1 MSGNVL
7 LFNPENDLALAADVD
22 HYTAPTLARKL
33 RSDLALLPMWIA
45 QDGSRIVALATE
57 ENEKF
62 ILQNKANLKGL
73 ADVDIYKGE
82 SLAPMPWGWSR
93 SVRNEFQR
101 MGVET
106 VADDAFLARLRQLSS
121 RKTTVDMLTM
131 LNQYGIPV
139 PPMPRLCLS
148 VDEVEQK
155 VREFGDVVMKMPWS
169 SSGRGVCRASAK
181 EFLHYH
187 DWALGA
193 IRKQGALL
201 CEAYLDKV
209 QDFAMEFR
217 VVQGRAEFFGYSVFF
232 NTPQMSYDHAVV
244 ASTATLRNRLVAL
257 VDESLL
263 DAVQES
269 VRYSLEQM
277 LPREYDGYVG
287 VDMMVYR
294 DTDGALC
301 VNPCVEVNLRTTM
314 GVISAALGNR
324 IVHPTKEASMSV
336 LYHRDADAL
345 AQFVATLQPPV
356 FADGMLAGGTLL
368 LAPVSAD
375 SRYTAT
381 LTVTN
386 S

>member
-1 MSGNVL
+1 MGGNVL

-45 QDGSRIVALATE
+45 CAGSRIVAPATE
-57 ENEKF
+57 ENETF
-62 ILQNKANLKGL
+62 ILQNTANLKGL
-73 ADVDIYKGE
+73 ADIGICKGE

-93 SVRNEFQR
+93 SVRNEFRR
-101 MGVET
+101 MGVESH
-106 VADDAFLARLRQLSS
+106 ADDAFLERLRQLSS

-131 LNQYGIPV
+131 LDHHGIPV

-155 VREFGDVVMKMPWS
+155 VHEFGDVVMKMPWS

-181 EFLHYH
+181 EFSHYY

-201 CEAYLDKV
+201 CEAFLDKV

-217 VVQGRAEFFGYSVFF
+217 VAQGKAEFFGYSVFF

-244 ASTATLRNRLVAL
+244 ASTATLRKRLAAL
-257 VDESLL
+257 VGEPML
-263 DAVQES
+263 DAVQQAAAQ
-269 VRYSLEQM
+269 SLERI
-277 LPREYDGYVG
+277 LPPEYDGYVG

-294 DTDGALC
+294 DADGALR

-314 GVISAALGNR
+314 GVVSAALGNR
-324 IVHPTKEASMSV
+324 IVHPEKEASMSV
-336 LYHRDADAL
+336 LYHRDAYAL
-345 AQFVATLQPPV
+345 KRFVATLQPPM
-356 FADGMLAGGTLL
+356 FTDGMLTGGTLM
-368 LAPVSAD
+368 LAPINAD